1 MGFACP
7 SNGSALLSEIQNRMR
22 CLCIVPPLRLLAL
35 VCAPGMGWLQKETTD
50 KVWEESK
57 MSLFDRLFSRNEK
70 AQPNP
75 KNSDQ
80 VIDVMLAQAESLLKD
95 GKAGL
100 AVEQYQNILKLRPH
114 AVAQYNLGSLYA
126 QGKGVAQ
133 DLCKGAYYFRQAEKN
148 GDAAAAKMVRK
159 RELDYMNQAL
169 DGETAAGMYER
180 MRSFVGAVYPEETA
194 RRVGQELTALGS
206 HCLDKKEYP
215 RAVKLLRAAAE
226 FCSNGQAQNVLGVL
240 YNAGSGVQKNDLI
253 ALYWFDRAADQG
265 IAAAGTDRDGIL
277 SAYRSSLSMEEFSE
291 YMEQLAR
298 WCREGTEDIPKTSE
312 KADRWHSLAQPN
324 QKAAPSA
331 DPPQAE
337 EALSIQQQR
346 ENIVQICMRRM
357 PEIIQ
362 KCAGPEGLS
371 KPCRAR
377 FDYPGTDNVGL
388 FQVEPCKLDG
398 KPYALQVGVLRANT
412 DLLVS
417 SYMVMGRIEDI
428 LGYLAD
434 ESHLPVLLSTFQN
447 LSESVDERWE

>member
-1 MGFACP
+1 M
-7 SNGSALLSEIQNRMR
+7 
-22 CLCIVPPLRLLAL
+22 RLL
-35 VCAPGMGWLQKETTD
+35 
-50 KVWEESK
+50 
-57 MSLFDRLFSRNEK
+57 DRLFSRNEK

-133 DLCKGAYYFRQAEKN
+133 DLCKGACYFRQAEKS
-148 GDAAAAKMVRK
+148 GDTAASKMVRK
-159 RELDYMNQAL
+159 CELDYMNQVL
-169 DGETAAGMYER
+169 DSETAAGLYER
-180 MRSFVGAVYPEETA
+180 MRSFVGTVYPEDPA
-194 RRVGQELTALGS
+194 RRVGQELAALGS
-206 HCLDKKEYP
+206 HYLDKKEYP

-253 ALYWFDRAADQG
+253 ALYWFDRAADNG
-265 IAAAGTDRDGIL
+265 IAAPGTDRDGIL
-277 SAYRSSLSMEEFSE
+277 NAYRSSLSAEEFSE
-291 YMEQLAR
+291 YMEQLAC
-298 WCREGTEDIPKTSE
+298 WCRDGTEDIPQTPE
-312 KADRWHSLAQPN
+312 RAERWHDLAQRDG
-324 QKAAPSA
+324 KAAPSA
-331 DPPQAE
+331 EDPTQTE
-337 EALSIQQQR
+337 EALSIAQQR
-346 ENIVQICMRRM
+346 KNIVRICMRRM

-362 KCAGPEGLS
+362 KNTTPAGVC

-377 FDYPGTDNVGL
+377 FDYPGTVNIGI

-398 KPYALQVGVLRANT
+398 KPYAFQVGVLRANT

-417 SYMVMGRIEDI
+417 SYIVMGRMEDI
-428 LGYLAD
+428 LEYLAD